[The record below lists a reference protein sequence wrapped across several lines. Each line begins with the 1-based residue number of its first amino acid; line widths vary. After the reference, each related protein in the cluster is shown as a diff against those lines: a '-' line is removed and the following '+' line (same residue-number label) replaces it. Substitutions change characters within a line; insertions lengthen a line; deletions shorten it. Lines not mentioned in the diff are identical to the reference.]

1 MTYTKIGGCWM
12 NFMPTGWKSRDFLLI
27 ILFLQF
33 IVYALMFFD
42 VPVAR
47 QVIGFIYFTFVPGLI
62 IIKLLK
68 LNELD
73 RAETV
78 LFSVG
83 LSVAFLLIVGLL
95 VNEFGFLFGISKPL
109 SLMPFILILNSLIL
123 LGGVLVY
130 LRSETVKPVGEPL
143 GGSPL
148 ALLFVCLPILSIVGA
163 TWVKAYG
170 NNLILLF
177 MMIAIALLFA
187 VGIISKKFLPPNLY
201 PLVVLAIAISLV
213 YHSLLV
219 SNDMVHFGSD
229 MPGEVFA
236 FKIVEKNAYWSSI
249 NPYLGDFSVGRTYA
263 MLSVTIL
270 PSIYSSLLN
279 LNSIWVFKLLNP
291 TLFALVP
298 LGLYVLWSKSIG
310 SKFAFISAFFFM
322 AYQPFYNEMLGLSK
336 QMIGELFFVLLL
348 LVIFDKKM
356 NLAKKTICFMVF
368 SFALVVSHY
377 ALAEIFLFLISLAI
391 IPLIIVKKPSR
402 NITLTMVISFFVI
415 MFSWYVFTSSSSV
428 FNSFLDFGQNV
439 YNQLNEFFNP
449 QSRGTEVL
457 RGLGLEAPQTV
468 WNVISRVFAYL
479 TELFILVGFIGLIMK
494 RTKIRLEKEYFMLIV
509 IAMAFLG
516 ALILVPGLAS
526 TMNMTRF
533 YHILLFFIA
542 PLCVI
547 GAEVIVKLVFK
558 RKDELKISFLLLI
571 VLVPYF
577 LFQTGFI
584 YEVTESQ
591 SWSVPLSK
599 YRMSQVR
606 LYGEFGDIDACSI
619 SGAQWL
625 SKNVAIGYT
634 QIYADDF
641 SRRNELRA
649 YGVVYVG
656 YVEILSNVTN
666 LAAGGIVYLSPLNVV
681 EGTVVGS
688 LVWNTSELHFL
699 HDLNKIYSNGGSEV
713 YKNRP

>member
-1 MTYTKIGGCWM
+1 M
-12 NFMPTGWKSRDFLLI
+12 NSIQVKWKSRHILVA

-33 IVYALMFFD
+33 ISCATLVFD

-47 QVIGFIYFTFVPGLI
+47 QVIGFIYFTFVPGFVV
-62 IIKLLK
+62 IKLLK
-68 LNELD
+68 LDELD
-73 RAETV
+73 GLETI
-78 LFSVG
+78 LFSAG
-83 LSVAFLLIVGLL
+83 LSVAFLMLAGLL
-95 VNEFGFLFGISKPL
+95 INEFCPLFGITKPL
-109 SLMPFILILNSLIL
+109 SFQPLAIILNGFILIGS
-123 LGGVLVY
+123 VVAY
-130 LRSETVKPVGEPL
+130 LRNGDTKLQETKTFRL
-143 GGSPL
+143 HPL
-148 ALLFVCLPILSIVGA
+148 ALFLMGLPVISIVG
-163 TWVKAYG
+163 TVCSNAYN

-177 MMIAIALLFA
+177 MIILISLLFA
-187 VGIISKKFLPPNLY
+187 IAVISKKLLPPRLY
-201 PLVVLAIAISLV
+201 PFCIFVIVISLL
-213 YHSLLV
+213 YHSSLI
-219 SNDMVHFGSD
+219 SNNLIHFGSD
-229 MPGEVFA
+229 VPGEYFA
-236 FKIVEKNAYWSSI
+236 FKIVERDAHWSSI
-249 NPYLGDFSVGRTYA
+249 NPYLGDSSVGRTYA

-279 LNSIWVFKLLNP
+279 LNPVWVFKALTP
-291 TLFALVP
+291 IIFSLVP
-298 LGLYVLWSKSIG
+298 LGLYNVWSKFAG
-310 SKFAFISAFFFM
+310 SKYAFISAFFFM
-322 AYQPFYNEMLGLSK
+322 AYQTFYTEMLGLNK
-336 QMIGELFFVLLL
+336 QMIGGLFFVLLL
-348 LVIFDKKM
+348 LVILNKKM
-356 NLAKKTICFMVF
+356 KPIHKTACFLIF

-402 NITLTMVISFFVI
+402 NITLTMILSFFVI
-415 MFSWYVFTSSSSV
+415 MFSWYIFTSSSSA
-428 FNSFLDFGQNV
+428 FNSFLDFGQHV

-457 RGLGLEAPQTV
+457 RGLGLETPPTV
-468 WNVISRVFAYL
+468 WNTISRAFAYL

-547 GAEVIVKLVFK
+547 GAEVLVKLVFK

-584 YEVTESQ
+584 YEVTQSQ

-619 SGAQWL
+619 WGVQWL
-625 SKNVAIGYT
+625 SKDVAIGYT
-634 QIYADDF
+634 QIYADDL
-641 SRRNELRA
+641 SRRNELRS

-656 YVEILSNVTN
+656 YVEILSNVTSV
-666 LAAGGIVYLSPLNVV
+666 AAGGIVYLSQLNVI
-681 EGTVVGS
+681 EGRVVGAR
-688 LVWNTSELHFL
+688 VWNTSELHFL